1 MNRLQGKIALITGAA
16 QGIGEAHARM
26 MAAEGAHVI
35 LVDRN
40 GAALSHTARSIK
52 DAEHYAMDVTHEEA
66 WISLA
71 AEVEQKHPRLDV
83 LLNNAGLEVSRPIV
97 EMSFEDWR
105 RVIAVNLDA
114 AFLACRAL
122 LPLLRKAGAHNSCG
136 ASVINMGSVAAL
148 IGFPNQVGYNASKA
162 GIRHLGKSLAVEW
175 GKAGYNIRV
184 NTIHP
189 GPTRTHMVD
198 EYVRAEVERGRA
210 AEEVW
215 AAIASYS
222 PLGRIGRVEDIAN
235 GAVFLASDESCF
247 MTGSDLVMDGGMSVQ

>member
-1 MNRLQGKIALITGAA
+1 MNRLKSKIALITGAA
-16 QGIGEAHARM
+16 QGIGAAHARL
-26 MAAEGAHVI
+26 MAEEGARVI

-40 GAALSHTARSIK
+40 GPALEDTAHSIS
-52 DAEHYAMDVTHEEA
+52 DAEHFTMDVTQEHA
-66 WISLA
+66 WLSLA
-71 AEVEQKHPRLDV
+71 TEIEKRHQRLDV
-83 LLNNAGLEVSRPIV
+83 LVNNAGLEISRPIS
-97 EMSFEDWR
+97 EMTFDDWR
-105 RVIAVNLDA
+105 GVIAVNLDA

-122 LPLLRKAGAHNSCG
+122 LPLLRKGGAVNPGG

-189 GPTRTHMVD
+189 GPTRTHMVE
-198 EYVRAEVERGRA
+198 EYVRAEIQRGRD
-210 AEEVW
+210 EGEVW

-235 GAVFLASDESCF
+235 GAVFLASEESCF
-247 MTGSDLVMDGGMSVQ
+247 MTGSDLVMDGGMAIQ